1 MKDIQQLI
9 KKNSQEGRYEDI
21 FPKTFIDAVE
31 DRESGNNLT
40 EILSGF
46 NMYFL
51 SYNGSREQT
60 RLQVPMSIRKTGL
73 WITYVLYDKTIVTEW
88 YTGEAIDDN
97 SWKNVSNWRVGSN
110 MLVGDISISSDGY
123 WVVNGV
129 VTTTKAQGEQGITPM
144 LRVGSNNHLQVS
156 YTNGSSW
163 VDASTNPVYTQFR
176 INNNKLEQSVDLGQT
191 WAVVSDY
198 IASWFRFTGTAGSSQ
213 ADNVGK
219 IQISRDNGVTWSD
232 LSGEFTNSL
241 HIKGYVATVGALPST
256 AVQGDIYGVGP
267 TYNPSD
273 TEQTN
278 PIYQLYVKD
287 STGWVDNGRFTS
299 IAAGVVQELGNS
311 ETAVISQNAI
321 TNNFAH
327 TNSFL
332 KNSLFITEI
341 ERTRLIINDNSSNI
355 ELTSGYIRTDGNLGD
370 IVNLTVNQ
378 SLNTRYAIIPCK
390 VGDYFVISGNGGNLS
405 RLFCFIDSSN
415 RIILN
420 AERRLVLSTYIK
432 VPYNTSKLIV
442 NFEQASDYIK
452 KFNINNDSVRKYW
465 VLNNSLNIYTN
476 TFTPSP
482 LYIQYDNNY
491 IQSINPLDTTPITP
505 SKNGFLVFN
514 KKDSKYIFRPNSV
527 DIDVIN
533 DIIVFVVRNNIFY
546 NGDSLSYCLSYH
558 VQNLVKYKT
567 RNTYMLY
574 SPNNDTSYT
583 NDSVTTLGAW
593 YLDNGTIYNHF
604 ILENGIVT
612 PKTFVFTIN
621 SYLVY
626 NKANHTARIVD
637 SYKDIGDDDVI
648 WLYYQN
654 GKFTD
659 GLFHSHYMA
668 SKMNSTSI
676 ESENSVETTIKK
688 RAYQFATI
696 PWVALKPIASTS
708 SSTGIEIGNH
718 VGLPYTSCMEVD
730 KFVGYEVSLRTFM
743 TCANNPYSL
752 LYTEDLSRNISGY
765 GFTYHNTGRGTIGG
779 YMGIVCNIFGMNAI
793 SYKIPYDTGN
803 WKFLR
808 KKGYFKELQY
818 QEAKYLNI
826 GDIIVEPGHCNVITN
841 IEKNDSG
848 YSKIIYWGESV
859 MDFPKINRYSEEQA
873 NNRIAERGGIIYR
886 RDNLYKDSYYER
898 SPFVAVEDE
907 ILDSSYVYNDD
918 ICTFAGDY
926 AVFRENQ
933 KIVINYNLKNTNS
946 DWNQIELYKNDE
958 LIGTYSLVDSHNYDL
973 SSLNLKY
980 GNYKARLKYNSTFS
994 DYTYFQ
1000 ILDTEVSYT
1009 LNDSTIK
1016 IVFNSHNGEPL
1027 FIRLCKV
1034 DGGPICIV
1042 ELTEDD
1048 KRKGFIEFDYN
1059 YYGNG
1064 QGYSIVN
1071 GGTYLKVYFESEY
1084 GRVTNEPILTTI

>member
-1 MKDIQQLI
+1 MADRVIQRNDTAARWQ
-9 KKNSQEGRYEDI
+9 
-21 FPKTFIDAVE
+21 
-31 DRESGNNLT
+31 
-40 EILSGF
+40 
-46 NMYFL
+46 
-51 SYNGSREQT
+51 
-60 RLQVPMSIRKTGL
+60 SINP
-73 WITYVLYDKTIVTEW
+73 VL
-88 YTGEAIDDN
+88 
-97 SWKNVSNWRVGSN
+97 
-110 MLVGDISISSDGY
+110 
-123 WVVNGV
+123 
-129 VTTTKAQGEQGITPM
+129 AQGELGI
-144 LRVGSNNHLQVS
+144 
-156 YTNGSSW
+156 
-163 VDASTNPVYTQFR
+163 
-176 INNNKLEQSVDLGQT
+176 
-191 WAVVSDY
+191 VSDGAKGY
-198 IASWFRFTGTAGSSQ
+198 
-213 ADNVGK
+213 K
-219 IQISRDNGVTWSD
+219 IGDGVTAW
-232 LSGEFTNSL
+232 NSL
-241 HIKGYVATVGALPST
+241 EYPA
-256 AVQGDIYGVGP
+256 
-267 TYNPSD
+267 NPAS
-273 TEQTN
+273 
-278 PIYQLYVKD
+278 
-287 STGWVDNGRFTS
+287 
-299 IAAGVVQELGNS
+299 VVQELGNS
-311 ETAVISQNAI
+311 KTAVISQNAI
-321 TNNFAH
+321 TNNFAN

-332 KNSLFITEI
+332 KNSIFITEI
-341 ERTRLIINDNSSNI
+341 ERTRLIIDGNSSNI
-355 ELTSGYIRTDGNLGD
+355 ELTSGYIKTDGNLGD

-378 SLNTRYAIIPCK
+378 SLITRYAIIPCK
-390 VGDYFVISGNGGNLS
+390 EGDYFVISGNGGNLS

-420 AERRLVLSTYIK
+420 AESRLVLSTYIK

-514 KKDSKYIFRPNSV
+514 KKDSKYIFRLNSV

-583 NDSVTTLGAW
+583 NNSVTTLGAW
-593 YLDNGTIYNHF
+593 YLDNGTIHNHF

-626 NKANHTARIVD
+626 NKANYTARIVD

-648 WLYYQN
+648 WLYYQD

-659 GLFHSHYMA
+659 GLFYSYYMA

-730 KFVGYEVSLRTFM
+730 KFVGYDVSLRTFM